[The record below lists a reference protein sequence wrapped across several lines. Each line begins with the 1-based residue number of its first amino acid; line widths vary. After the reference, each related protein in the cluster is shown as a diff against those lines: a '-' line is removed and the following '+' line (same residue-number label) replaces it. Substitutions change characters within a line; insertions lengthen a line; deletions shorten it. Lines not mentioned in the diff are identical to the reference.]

1 MNRYG
6 RLAQQHWAKWRPN
19 QLRQIEDPET
29 FFTDLGQEVETQI
42 EALEISLA
50 GDDPGGEEYLD
61 KVGRLRMAR
70 MTAESQILRELVLL
84 EPEPGHPDA
93 ENPADSGQTPDREP
107 GVIGQTDWMPMVLT
121 PDHPNYHDLD
131 DSPFL
136 HYVTPEEL
144 TARQAATP
152 DDPPATPPPTPPAT
166 PPPS

>member
-50 GDDPGGEEYLD
+50 GDDPGGEDYLQ

-70 MTAESQILRELVLL
+70 ATAESQVLREMVLL

-93 ENPADSGQTPDREP
+93 EDPADPADPADPDGPTQEREP
-107 GVIGQTDWMPMVLT
+107 GLIGQTDWMPMVLT
-121 PDHPNYHDLD
+121 PEHPNYHDLD

-144 TARQAATP
+144 AARQSSTGS
-152 DDPPATPPPTPPAT
+152 DPQSRTPPG
-166 PPPS
+166 